1 MEQRQS
7 NKISFKGQNIYI
19 GLDVHLKSWSV
30 TILSETSVLKK
41 FVQAPDPDKLH
52 RTLET
57 NYPEAEYYSVYEA
70 GFCGFWIHDRLTALG
85 IHNIVVNPSD
95 VPTMSSEKLRKTD
108 AVDSKK
114 LAVSLRAGQLKGIYT
129 PDAEAL
135 EIRSL
140 IRLKNSITKDMTR
153 QKNRIKSQLRY
164 LGVEIPS
171 EYLGPNS
178 NWSKRFISWMTE
190 VQMRTPSGRQTLDLQ
205 IRQFEDLRKQKLE
218 IMRALRTLSH
228 SARFEETLRLLMTV
242 PGIGQAT
249 GLVLLSEIVDI
260 KRFNSSE
267 ELAAYIGM
275 IPMCHSSGEHN
286 GTGDITTRKHAI
298 LRTSIIEAA
307 WIAIRHDE
315 AMQLCYLN
323 NCKRMVAS
331 KAIVKVARKLVNRIY
346 FVLKRHQPY
355 VNAVA

>member
-1 MEQRQS
+1 
-7 NKISFKGQNIYI
+7 
-19 GLDVHLKSWSV
+19 
-30 TILSETSVLKK
+30 
-41 FVQAPDPDKLH
+41 
-52 RTLET
+52 
-57 NYPEAEYYSVYEA
+57 
-70 GFCGFWIHDRLTALG
+70 
-85 IHNIVVNPSD
+85 
-95 VPTMSSEKLRKTD
+95 
-108 AVDSKK
+108 
-114 LAVSLRAGQLKGIYT
+114 
-129 PDAEAL
+129 
-135 EIRSL
+135 
-140 IRLKNSITKDMTR
+140 MTR

-164 LGVEIPS
+164 LGIEIPS
-171 EYLGPNS
+171 EYTKPNS
-178 NWSKRFISWMTE
+178 NWSKRFLDWLKD
-190 VQMRTPSGRQTLDLQ
+190 VQMRTAIGRQTLDLQ

-228 SARFEETLRLLMTV
+228 SERFEETLKLLMTI

-249 GLVLLSEIVDI
+249 GLALLSEIVDI
-260 KRFNSSE
+260 RRFSSSE

-298 LRTSIIEAA
+298 LRTNVIEAA

-323 NCKRMVAS
+323 NCKKMVAS